1 MAKYGCFPRFSDLET
16 SSASLFKYL
25 VRITYMLKLFLRR
38 PALKSYQMQ
47 IIEEKLQFYLIAQL
61 QELAQ
66 LGDVVNKE
74 VMGYKN

>member
-1 MAKYGCFPRFSDLET
+1 
-16 SSASLFKYL
+16 
-25 VRITYMLKLFLRR
+25 MLKLFLRR
-38 PALKSYQMQ
+38 PALNAYQMQ
-47 IIEEKLQFYLIAQL
+47 IIEEKLQFYLIAKL